1 MILTFF
7 HDKLCILKNGEMIC
21 YNSVLIDSVYIL
33 CDCTSSCKIAHCR
46 FSFDQ
51 IKSKIARDFIQQS
64 NLETTRCIDEIHRC
78 IGSVLAR
85 PEFNVVHSTTAS
97 YMLMHKKIYHKKY
110 LGHLLRTCCKYLR
123 IKNYVGHERKKR
135 VFVIGEIGKK
145 NVHKKFVCI

>member
-33 CDCTSSCKIAHCR
+33 CDYTSSCKIAHCR

-97 YMLMHKKIYHKKY
+97 CSYILMQKKKY

-123 IKNYVGHERKKR
+123 IKNYVGHERQKR
-135 VFVIGEIGKK
+135 VFVIGEINKMSVK
-145 NVHKKFVCI
+145 SLYA

>member
-21 YNSVLIDSVYIL
+21 YNSVLLYVTVRQVAKL
-33 CDCTSSCKIAHCR
+33 QIADFR
-46 FSFDQ
+46 L
-51 IKSKIARDFIQQS
+51 IKSNRKLQGTSYNNPTWKQQDVS
-64 NLETTRCIDEIHRC
+64 TKFIHRC

-97 YMLMHKKIYHKKY
+97 CSYILMQKKKY

-123 IKNYVGHERKKR
+123 IKNYVGHERQKKSICYWR
-135 VFVIGEIGKK
+135 NK
-145 NVHKKFVCI
+145 